1 MQEDE
6 LLDVV
11 DRDDHVIRQK
21 RRSELY
27 AEDSSDFRAVNVFL
41 VNEGGQ
47 IWFPR
52 RTASKQLYPLC
63 LDMSCAGHVKSGESY
78 EDALKRELKEEL
90 NLDLEQVHCRLLG
103 HLTPYDDAVSM
114 FMQVYEI
121 QDNRTPEWNR
131 DDFVEAF
138 WLRPQEVL
146 ERIRRGEQAKDD
158 LPKLIEI
165 FYNKI
170 LS

>member
-1 MQEDE
+1 
-6 LLDVV
+6 LDIV
-11 DRDDHVIRQK
+11 DRQDNVIGQK

-41 VNEGGQ
+41 VNEQGQ
-47 IWFPR
+47 LWLPR
-52 RTASKQLYPLC
+52 RTASKQLYPMC

-78 EDALKRELKEEL
+78 EDALKRELREEL
-90 NLDLEQVHCRLLG
+90 NLDLARVPCRLLG
-103 HLTPYDDAVSM
+103 HLTPYNDNVSM

-131 DDFVEAF
+131 DDFLEGF
-138 WLRPQEVL
+138 WLGPQEIL
-146 ERIRRGEQAKDD
+146 ERIRPGEQVKDD

-165 FYNKI
+165 FYHKTI
-170 LS
+170 S